1 MCSVDVDGLSRGLV
15 SRWNWWLNA
24 ISTQT
29 FITRIH
35 VEGEVS
41 DLVKVFAIVNIMD
54 FMGKEGHYENKSS
67 SRKLL

>member
-1 MCSVDVDGLSRGLV
+1 M
-15 SRWNWWLNA
+15 NA

-35 VEGEVS
+35 VEGEVN

-54 FMGKEGHYENKSS
+54 FMGKDGYYENKSS

>member
-1 MCSVDVDGLSRGLV
+1 
-15 SRWNWWLNA
+15 LNA

-29 FITRIH
+29 FTTRIH
-35 VEGEVS
+35 VEGEVN